1 MYATAA
7 VIDWNVKSAD
17 ERLGIM
23 DATKRRDVAAAC
35 ALLERHI
42 NDAGDIL
49 VAAVATLQ
57 NQEN

>member
-1 MYATAA
+1 MYAIAA
-7 VIDWNVKSAD
+7 AIDWNVKSAD
-17 ERLGIM
+17 EHLGIM
-23 DATKRRDVAAAC
+23 DTIQRRDVAFAC

-49 VAAVATLQ
+49 VAAMATLQ